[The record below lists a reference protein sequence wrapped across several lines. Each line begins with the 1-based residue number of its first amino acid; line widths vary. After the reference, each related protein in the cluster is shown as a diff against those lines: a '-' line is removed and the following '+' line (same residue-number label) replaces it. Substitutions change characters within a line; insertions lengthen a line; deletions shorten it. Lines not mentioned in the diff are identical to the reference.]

1 MEQLDI
7 LIFDAIIK
15 LRNNKKQPNE
25 NSIHAW
31 RSKNYK
37 SLNKKQLEERLMTLA
52 KENKVLNRPS
62 GVSLLLLMK
71 APMISNGLLTI
82 QSVK

>member
-1 MEQLDI
+1 
-7 LIFDAIIK
+7 
-15 LRNNKKQPNE
+15 
-25 NSIHAW
+25 
-31 RSKNYK
+31 
-37 SLNKKQLEERLMTLA
+37 MTLA

-71 APMISNGLLTI
+71 ALMISNGLLTI